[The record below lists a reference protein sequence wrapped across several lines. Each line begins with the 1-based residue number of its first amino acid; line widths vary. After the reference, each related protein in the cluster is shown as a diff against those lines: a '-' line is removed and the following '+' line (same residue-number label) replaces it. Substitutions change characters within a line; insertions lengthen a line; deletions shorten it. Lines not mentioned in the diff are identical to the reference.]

1 MLTKI
6 LLPALAVTA
15 LAYAESPFACNRLAL
30 SPEARVRHFEEVSPA
45 LRQLHQSIRE
55 LPDGYEFEFAPTA
68 TTYQLLS
75 EWTSREYLCCPFF
88 DIDLRISRE
97 GGPFWL
103 RLTGREGTKQFIRQD
118 FGRWFPQ

>member
-45 LRQLHQSIRE
+45 LRQLHQTIRE

-97 GGPFWL
+97 GGVFL
-103 RLTGREGTKQFIRQD
+103 AAADRARGNKT
-118 FGRWFPQ
+118 